1 MRVALISDV
10 HGNLDAFDAV
20 IADFGVVDEVWSLG
34 DLVGY
39 GPNPNECVERIH
51 RFKHICVAGNHDW
64 AAIGKLSTEGF
75 NPLAAS
81 AIAWTSTN
89 MSADTRTY
97 LESLPTSLRQEDLT
111 LVHGSPR
118 DHVHEYLFH
127 PYLAVSTLAYLDTQ
141 HCLVGHTHVAAVF
154 YLNPPARRAD
164 LAHPAPGEVLSFTQD
179 RMIINPGSVG
189 QPRDGIPDA
198 RYILLDT
205 EAATFCYRRVSYDI
219 AATQAK
225 MQQAG
230 LPERLSYRLA
240 SGV

>member
-20 IADFGVVDEVWSLG
+20 IADFGVVDEVWCTG

-39 GPNPNECVERIH
+39 GANPNECVERIH

-97 LESLPTSLRQEDLT
+97 LESLPTSLRQD
-111 LVHGSPR
+111 SW
-118 DHVHEYLFH
+118 H
-127 PYLAVSTLAYLDTQ
+127 PTSAWS
-141 HCLVGHTHVAAVF
+141 GRGRRS
-154 YLNPPARRAD
+154 AR
-164 LAHPAPGEVLSFTQD
+164 S
-179 RMIINPGSVG
+179 
-189 QPRDGIPDA
+189 
-198 RYILLDT
+198 
-205 EAATFCYRRVSYDI
+205 RR
-219 AATQAK
+219 T
-225 MQQAG
+225 
-230 LPERLSYRLA
+230 
-240 SGV
+240 